1 MNNTNN
7 NIDGRLY
14 HYWQNP
20 VVSVKESTV
29 KNLDVKPVSPLKKS
43 IVNDQAVRSFISN
56 GGDIFTK
63 DSITGGGGNEGE
75 IFNEENLKRKI
86 YIKLL
91 ANQEIRKYFDI
102 PEKIETELFFTEL
115 NPEYMNDEQKEF
127 VLGKIENE
135 QIKKF
140 ISSFYFNVNEDS

>member
-1 MNNTNN
+1 MNVPEPPCE
-7 NIDGRLY
+7 
-14 HYWQNP
+14 YWENKEKP

-29 KNLDVKPVSPLKKS
+29 KDLDVKPVLPLKKS

-56 GGDIFTK
+56 LGDIFTK

-75 IFNEENLKRKI
+75 IFNEENLKREI

-91 ANQEIRKYFDI
+91 ANQEIKNYFNI
-102 PEKIETELFFTEL
+102 PETIETELFFTEL